1 MDNTS
6 YNNEPS
12 NDYLNLYT
20 NDKWNFTLDAVC
32 KIIGAE
38 LPNSFSEIKGS
49 VIEQFWLN
57 DIPMS
62 ESKSNELQLL
72 FNSLSMP
79 VNSEKLQYIKNNNI
93 IIISEEPLY
102 YEQDS
107 LPVILV
113 KDVTRAWCKI
123 GKYMKIAVP
132 MPTIGITGS
141 IGKTTTVK
149 FAQCVFSEKYRVFVS
164 GLNRNVPG
172 LVVRRMLKE
181 YGPNYT
187 MHIQET
193 GGGDIKRVEHMAT
206 FLNTDA
212 FGITKIEK
220 KHHLDKYI
228 TSDNLINDKTS
239 FDRYG
244 KKNQIGIINADD
256 EVLLSYNFKSQML
269 SFGIKNKNADFVAS
283 DIIQNGNFLEFNVN
297 DHKETV
303 HIKIQIPGV
312 HNVYNALMVFVLA
325 KHFGLTNE
333 QIQRGFLNYKS
344 SGIRQS
350 IKEIAGR
357 TVYIDCFNV
366 CQASIL
372 SCCETLSQMKINKK
386 NKRIAVLGGENAL
399 GEYSY
404 ITNLETG
411 ELLAKYDNIDY
422 FIFVGI
428 KTPATLKQV
437 DYFGNGR
444 ALYEGALNVAQLKER
459 SIFFDD
465 LTELADFLREKT
477 ESGDAILLKGLYR
490 LPLFTSLDIAFGTS
504 YLSRNINFKPKKVCK
519 TVIEGQ
525 YYEQLGGILTKY
537 KTNQEVISLPDTIEG
552 VNLIRIGIGVFKN
565 SKIKHISLP
574 GNLKSIG
581 ACAFLASD
589 LRDVT
594 LPNSVLNIEYGAFAK
609 CKNLVKANLSNIET
623 IGERAFKDCR
633 NLEVIVLSNKV
644 LTIDDS
650 AFLGCEK
657 LKLIVEPNS
666 FAATY
671 AMKHKIPIEYL
682 PLAE

>member
-525 YYEQLGGILTKY
+525 YYEQLGGYT
-537 KTNQEVISLPDTIEG
+537 
-552 VNLIRIGIGVFKN
+552 
-565 SKIKHISLP
+565 
-574 GNLKSIG
+574 
-581 ACAFLASD
+581 
-589 LRDVT
+589 
-594 LPNSVLNIEYGAFAK
+594 
-609 CKNLVKANLSNIET
+609 
-623 IGERAFKDCR
+623 
-633 NLEVIVLSNKV
+633 NKV
-644 LTIDDS
+644 
-650 AFLGCEK
+650 
-657 LKLIVEPNS
+657 
-666 FAATY
+666 
-671 AMKHKIPIEYL
+671 
-682 PLAE
+682 